1 MILTTKILGN
11 KIINSTINLDRLL
24 RFEKNVYITLL
35 LNFIYVFYN
44 NHDFEKMMD
53 LISDYMDSYWLV
65 VADRNSNSF

>member
-53 LISDYMDSYWLV
+53 LISDYMDSCWLV
-65 VADRNSNSF
+65 VADRNGNSF